1 MGRDLNPQT
10 IRLRLLR
17 LIRRLLSNASNVAAP
32 KTIGIQSRWPFP
44 RTASDRPIVTS
55 EDQISTLFGVGLFIC
70 PLHTN

>member
-32 KTIGIQSRWPFP
+32 KTIGI
-44 RTASDRPIVTS
+44 
-55 EDQISTLFGVGLFIC
+55 
-70 PLHTN
+70 